1 MGPGRKGDKEPIS
14 DINVTPLVDVM
25 LVLLII
31 FMVTAS
37 IGQKGLTVNL
47 PRAAAEERQLSLDEK
62 VITVTIDAELRVFLD
77 GRALELG
84 ELESALAS
92 RLAGRKD
99 KIVLLESDESIS
111 YGSFVKVVAA
121 IKAGG
126 AERLGMLT
134 EAPSR

>member
-1 MGPGRKGDKEPIS
+1 MGPGRKQDKEPIS

-37 IGQKGLTVNL
+37 IGQKGLTVSL
-47 PRAAAEERQLSLDEK
+47 PRATAEESWRPPGEK
-62 VITVTIDAELRVFLD
+62 VIIVTIDAGLRVSLD
-77 GRALELG
+77 GKPLALG
-84 ELESALAS
+84 ELESALSS

-99 KIVLLESDESIS
+99 KTVLLESDESIS
-111 YGSFVKVVAA
+111 YGSFVKVVSAVKAA
-121 IKAGG
+121 G

-134 EAPSR
+134 EAPTR